1 MISFPANTEI
11 VLFHNPVSF
20 GCGID
25 GMSRYCRVL
34 LNRDPME
41 RGYFLFTNRS
51 REQIRVLWYDG
62 QGFLLC
68 TKRLSSG
75 KFNYWPKAGS
85 SPELILRFFEAQIVL
100 AGGDISKS
108 NCGLEWKTIS

>member
-1 MISFPANTEI
+1 VISFPAGVEI
-11 VLFHNPVSF
+11 VLFHSPISF

-25 GMSRYCRVL
+25 GMCRYCRIL
-34 LNRDPME
+34 LKREPMGS
-41 RGYFLFTNRS
+41 GYFMFLNRS

-75 KFNYWPKAGS
+75 KFKNWPKAGS
-85 SPELILRFFEAQIVL
+85 TPETIIRFFEAQIVM
-100 AGGDISKS
+100 AGGDMSKS
-108 NCGLEWKTIS
+108 NYGIEWKKIS